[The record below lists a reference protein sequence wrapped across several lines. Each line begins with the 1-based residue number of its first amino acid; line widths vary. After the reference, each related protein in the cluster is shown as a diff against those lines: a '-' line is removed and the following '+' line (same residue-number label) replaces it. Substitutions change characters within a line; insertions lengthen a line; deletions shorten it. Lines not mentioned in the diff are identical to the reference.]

1 MRDMR
6 AVVIILAKNNRSPPR
21 VGGGG
26 GGEKRFEPQKI
37 LHGKNQ
43 RVFKTKKQRSKH
55 EELTCTVRNNL
66 AD

>member
-6 AVVIILAKNNRSPPR
+6 AVVIILAKNNHSPPQ
-21 VGGGG
+21 GWGG
-26 GGEKRFEPQKI
+26 GGEISFDPQKI

>member
-26 GGEKRFEPQKI
+26 GEISFDPQKI

>member
-26 GGEKRFEPQKI
+26 EISFDPQKI

>member
-26 GGEKRFEPQKI
+26 GEISFEPQKI

>member
-6 AVVIILAKNNRSPPR
+6 AVVIILAKNNHSPPQ
-21 VGGGG
+21 GW
-26 GGEKRFEPQKI
+26 GEISFDPQKI
-37 LHGKNQ
+37 LYGKNQ

>member
-26 GGEKRFEPQKI
+26 EEISFDPQKI